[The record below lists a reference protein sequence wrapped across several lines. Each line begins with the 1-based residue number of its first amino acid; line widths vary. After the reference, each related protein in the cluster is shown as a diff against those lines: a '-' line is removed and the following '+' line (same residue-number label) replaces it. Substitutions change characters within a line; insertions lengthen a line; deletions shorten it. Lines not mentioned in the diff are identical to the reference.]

1 MLPTTNASARA
12 PTTATLPNETPRTI
26 LNSLRRH
33 PNIYNDQTLLLDIS
47 PAHWG
52 IFTGESPSYTFIPE
66 KFVRKTR
73 HVWCKFI
80 QKLLDDSSSE
90 NWKKVLLLPI
100 VLFDS
105 DRNISLNEKK
115 KSLGEKLIKLS
126 NDDWSTFNL
135 GSLSKRTIKTN
146 ILSEEEIYSA
156 ATRLA
161 EAGEIGKAFKKLKSD
176 RNRVV
181 PSIEV
186 LQKLQ
191 SKFPEPGLPNLS
203 NEEIN
208 SIYNFNVPNND
219 ELEDHEASD
228 LESSIEKVI
237 RKAKKLSA
245 HGIDR

>member
-1 MLPTTNASARA
+1 MMTGP
-12 PTTATLPNETPRTI
+12 
-26 LNSLRRH
+26 
-33 PNIYNDQTLLLDIS
+33 IS
-47 PAHWG
+47 TWVDFP
-52 IFTGESPSYTFIPE
+52 
-66 KFVRKTR
+66 
-73 HVWCKFI
+73 
-80 QKLLDDSSSE
+80 
-90 NWKKVLLLPI
+90 
-100 VLFDS
+100 
-105 DRNISLNEKK
+105 
-115 KSLGEKLIKLS
+115 
-126 NDDWSTFNL
+126 
-135 GSLSKRTIKTN
+135 TIKTN
-146 ILSEEEIYSA
+146 TLSEEEIHSA

-208 SIYNFNVPNND
+208 SIYNFNGPNND
-219 ELEDHEASD
+219 ELEDHEASE

-245 HGIDR
+245 HGIDHFRYEHLFQLWAPNGAGPDCSKAFHFSYPQGDASKYSKRHSCNL